1 MLSELIGERI
11 AFKDMMNSWEEA
23 IKVAAGPLLK
33 EGFIKQE
40 YMDAMIQNVHVNG
53 AYMIIVPH
61 ARPECGA
68 VKTGMSILHLKEPV
82 EFPEEQ
88 KVQVLLAL
96 AAADA
101 NVHLDAMADLA
112 EILIDDDKMERL
124 FGAKEASQIREV
136 FE

>member
-53 AYMIIVPH
+53 AYMIIVPGLLCH
-61 ARPECGA
+61 
-68 VKTGMSILHLKEPV
+68 MQDQNV
-82 EFPEEQ
+82 EQ
-88 KVQVLLAL
+88 LRQGCLSC
-96 AAADA
+96 
-101 NVHLDAMADLA
+101 
-112 EILIDDDKMERL
+112 I
-124 FGAKEASQIREV
+124 
-136 FE
+136 